1 MTILTEQYKIRS
13 VEDSDVSM
21 LPSYLRIDAEIK
33 SKLNKTLFNIGKK
46 LAETGDTSLSKTD
59 LDIKDKVRVSAIIT
73 VGSPKKGTPNKGTS
87 CDPFMTQNLE
97 NGK

>member
-59 LDIKDKVRVSAIIT
+59 LDIKDKVRVSAKIKLLST
-73 VGSPKKGTPNKGTS
+73 VLQIRELQVMKFS
-87 CDPFMTQNLE
+87 LL
-97 NGK
+97 

>member
-59 LDIKDKVRVSAIIT
+59 LDIKDKVRVSAKNKSF
-73 VGSPKKGTPNKGTS
+73 VPNSQVWSK
-87 CDPFMTQNLE
+87 DRQNIVVSLV
-97 NGK
+97 NYSRL